1 MSSFLQEVAVVSI
14 SAENLFDAGAQ
25 TESTGLLLITLGHA
39 PGMQPCNG
47 KSCVDSN
54 MHSMQVNQRYWLQ
67 LRRGIELQGRHYT
80 FDMCLVPQ
88 YLPKEENV
96 QEMGVLEHL
105 IYAAYRG
112 QGKCIDE
119 PPVITRWP
127 GILFR
132 FQWPPKFMQ
141 PPQGIDIFTSRHAFM
156 LLLHP
161 GPCTQTSGTHQ
172 EQAHAAVL
180 WLYCGA
186 TSSFSCAVSHKV
198 IYL

>member
-1 MSSFLQEVAVVSI
+1 
-14 SAENLFDAGAQ
+14 
-25 TESTGLLLITLGHA
+25 
-39 PGMQPCNG
+39 
-47 KSCVDSN
+47 

-132 FQWPPKFMQ
+132 FQWPPNFMQ
-141 PPQGIDIFTSRHAFM
+141 PPAGYRYIHQQACLHAIAAPWSLHANIRNSSGASSRSRVVAPLRCY
-156 LLLHP
+156 LLVFLRCVP
-161 GPCTQTSGTHQ
+161 Q
-172 EQAHAAVL
+172 
-180 WLYCGA
+180 
-186 TSSFSCAVSHKV
+186 SHILVKST
-198 IYL
+198 YETGMPWRHRR